1 MGPTKIYQFG
11 ARSFFGKI
19 VDTALPINVI
29 GIPFAAN
36 ISKSDASPSGGR
48 SVTSPKT
55 DCPRKELAPNRTTLD
70 ASVNQSKGNIS

>member
-1 MGPTKIYQFG
+1 LTTRIGAGPSYGGGGLGPTKIYQFG

-36 ISKSDASPSGGR
+36 ISKSDASRLAVGPSPAQR
-48 SVTSPKT
+48 RIVQEK
-55 DCPRKELAPNRTTLD
+55 N
-70 ASVNQSKGNIS
+70 